1 MSLGTVLAA
10 PGEENNFQNAYIELV
25 LASYVRIDLTGS
37 FCTKRFDRN

>member
-25 LASYVRIDLTGS
+25 LASYIRITGNMPIV
-37 FCTKRFDRN
+37 DGPAG